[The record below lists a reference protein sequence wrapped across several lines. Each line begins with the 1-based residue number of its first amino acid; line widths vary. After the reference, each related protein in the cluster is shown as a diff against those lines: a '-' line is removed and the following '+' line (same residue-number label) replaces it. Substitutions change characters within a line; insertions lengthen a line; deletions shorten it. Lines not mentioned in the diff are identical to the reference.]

1 MKLEKQ
7 IEIVKE
13 LVEGVYELG
22 ESQCGW
28 EDDLE
33 KGVKLLKYLESKLK
47 K

>member
-1 MKLEKQ
+1 MELLEQ
-7 IEIVKE
+7 IKIVKE

-22 ESQCGW
+22 EYQDGW

-33 KGVKLLKYLESKLK
+33 KGRKLLKHLESKLK